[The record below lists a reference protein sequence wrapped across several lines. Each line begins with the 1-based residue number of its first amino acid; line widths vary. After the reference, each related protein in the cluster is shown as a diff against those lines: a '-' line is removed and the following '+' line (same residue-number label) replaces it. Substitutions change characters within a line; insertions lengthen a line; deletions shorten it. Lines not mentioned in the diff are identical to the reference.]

1 MEATVPIIELAGLGK
16 VYHDGDSDDATTLA
30 LVNITFNIKRGEF
43 VAIMGPS
50 GSGKSTLLHI
60 LDFLDRPT
68 SGTYRFDGADTKGL
82 DDKELAQ
89 LRNKELGFV
98 FQAFNLLGRS
108 TVYDNVELPLMY
120 SDVPV
125 FNRRALVEKAI
136 REVGLEEKMDV
147 PTSNLSGGQKQR
159 VAIARALVN
168 NPSIIFADEPTGNL
182 DSKSGGQIMDILQKL
197 NDNGRTIIL
206 VTHETYT
213 AEYAQRL
220 LALYDGQ
227 LAKDEPITNRRRG
240 DNLVK

>member
-1 MEATVPIIELAGLGK
+1 MEATGPIIELKGLGK
-16 VYHDGDSDDATTLA
+16 VYRDGDVDGVTTIA
-30 LVNITFNIKRGEF
+30 LEDITFGIRRGEF

-68 SGTYRFDGADTKGL
+68 SGAYRFAGTETNGL
-82 DDKELAQ
+82 NDKELAH
-89 LRNKELGFV
+89 LRNKEMGFV

-108 TVYDNVELPLMY
+108 TVYENVELPLMY
-120 SDVPV
+120 SDVPA
-125 FNRRALVEKAI
+125 FHRRALVEKAV
-136 REVGLEEKMDV
+136 REVGLEDKIDV

-168 NPSIIFADEPTGNL
+168 DPSIIFADEPTGNL

-213 AEYAQRL
+213 AGYAQRL
-220 LALYDGQ
+220 LALHDGH
-227 LAKDEPITNRRRG
+227 LAKDEPITERRRG
-240 DNLVK
+240 DNLIK

>member
-1 MEATVPIIELAGLGK
+1 MESKSPIIELKGLGK
-16 VYHDGDSDDATTLA
+16 VYTDGDGSVATVALSDISLK
-30 LVNITFNIKRGEF
+30 VMKGEF
-43 VAIMGPS
+43 VAVMGPS

-68 SGTYRFDGADTKGL
+68 SGLYRFDGDDVTKL
-82 DDKELAQ
+82 SDEQLAA

-108 TVYDNVELPLMY
+108 TVYENVEVPLLYSPLPAFQRKEM
-120 SDVPV
+120 VE
-125 FNRRALVEKAI
+125 RAV
-136 REVGLEEKMDV
+136 REVGLTEKIDV

-197 NDNGRTIIL
+197 NDSGRTVIL

-213 AEYAQRL
+213 ASYAQRL
-220 LALYDGQ
+220 VALHDGK
-227 LAKDEPITNRRRG
+227 LVKDEPIKDRRRG
-240 DNLVK
+240 DSLIK